1 MTTDW
6 QRKYSD
12 RVAGLYGSMTRRL
25 MKVMD
30 DPEIISFG
38 GGLPAWDLFPI
49 DQIRAVTA
57 EVLGDDG
64 PAALQYGTSE
74 GYLPLRESITERLVG
89 RGFDINVDN
98 VVITTGSIQGIDLMG
113 KLFLDKNDAVVVG
126 DPTFLTALQSFS
138 FYRARFP
145 TMPLD
150 DHGMQ
155 VDNLPALLEQHAP
168 KFIYVM
174 PTFQNPTGRTLSLER
189 RRRLVEIAG
198 HYGVPIVEDDP
209 YCELRYDGDSL
220 PPLKALDTSDNVV
233 YLGSFSK
240 TLSPGLRVG
249 FVVAPG
255 SIMENLVWAKQAA
268 DLHTASLPQRIVHEF
283 LRRGLL
289 DPHIQTIVSHY
300 RRRRDSM
307 LSAISACFPNDVRAE
322 RPEGGIFSWV
332 TLPSGLVSERLFEDA
347 VREKVVFVPGSC
359 YSPDGSLQN
368 TMRLNFSAS
377 TEDKIKVGIERLARV
392 IRRHLSGTTEGA
404 VLGSAKSVEPTH

>member
-12 RVAGLYGSMTRRL
+12 RVEGLYGSMTRRL
-25 MKVMD
+25 MKIMD

-38 GGLPAWDLFPI
+38 GGLPAWDLFPT
-49 DQIRAVTA
+49 DQIRAITT
-57 EVLGDDG
+57 EVLSDDG

-74 GYLPLRESITERLVG
+74 GYLPLRESITERLLG
-89 RGFDINVDN
+89 RGFDISVDN
-98 VVITTGSIQGIDLMG
+98 VLITTGSIQGIDLMG

-145 TMPLD
+145 TVPLD
-150 DHGMQ
+150 EHGMQ
-155 VDNLPALLEQHAP
+155 VDSLPALLEQHDP

-189 RRRLVEIAG
+189 RRRLVEIAQ

-209 YCELRYDGDSL
+209 YCELRYDGEPL

-249 FVVAPG
+249 FVVAPS

-268 DLHTASLPQRIVHEF
+268 DLHTAILPQRIVHEF
-283 LRRGLL
+283 LRRDVL
-289 DPHIQTIVSHY
+289 DPHIQTIISHY

-307 LSAISACFPNDVRAE
+307 LSAMSSCFPNDVRAE

-359 YSPDGSLQN
+359 YSPGGRLQN

-377 TEDKIKVGIERLARV
+377 TEDKIETGIERLARV
-392 IRRHLSGTTEGA
+392 IRRHHSGTTEGA
-404 VLGSAKSVEPTH
+404 VLERARSVEPTH